1 VLVTV
6 TFACIEADA
15 QRAGDIGKN
24 LAAFD
29 RRKYRFGM
37 HLGYNNSS
45 FFLKRNFDPEF
56 NDSLITLTSFK
67 QPGFIIYTLA
77 AFHFNK
83 NVSARFGPGIS
94 PRVRIL
100 NYEFLQENGTVK
112 PFDKEIRSFYVDF
125 PLDIKY
131 RSDRINNFAV
141 YIAAGGQYS
150 LDVASQKNVDN
161 SAIENSFVKIK
172 NGNYLAN
179 VGGGFDFFL
188 PYFKFG
194 IELRYSYG
202 LRNLIIQEEGSIFSS
217 PINKL
222 SSRNF
227 TLAFTFEG

>member
-1 VLVTV
+1 MLLTAI
-6 TFACIEADA
+6 FIADYA
-15 QRAGDIGKN
+15 QAQKKSDTGKN

-29 RRKYRFGM
+29 RRKYHFGM

-45 FFLKRNFDPEF
+45 FYLKRNFDPEF
-56 NDSLITLTSFK
+56 NDSLVNVTSFK

-77 AFHFNK
+77 SYHFNK
-83 NVSARFGPGIS
+83 NVSVRLGPGIS

-100 NYEFLQENGTVK
+100 NYEFISDDGTPK
-112 PFDKEIRSFYVDF
+112 LIDKEIRSFYVDF
-125 PLDIKY
+125 PLDVKY

-161 SAIENSFVKIK
+161 AAIENSFVKIA

-179 VGGGFDFFL
+179 IGGGFDFFL

-194 IELRYSYG
+194 VELRYSYG
-202 LRNLIIQEEGSIFSS
+202 LKNLLIEDGTPFSNT
-217 PINKL
+217 IDRL